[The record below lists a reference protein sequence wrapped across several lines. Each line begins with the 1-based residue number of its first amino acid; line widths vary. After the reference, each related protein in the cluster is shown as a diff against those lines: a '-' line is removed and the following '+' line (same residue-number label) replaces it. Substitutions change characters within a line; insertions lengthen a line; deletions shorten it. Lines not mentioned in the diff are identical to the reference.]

1 MQKNRATTPV
11 LCAVFGSF
19 MFLQYVILRFCNQA
33 GRGLLSDS
41 WQEFIYYA
49 VQIFVILGFLA
60 HAGARRLLAAANCLR
75 VLRCVLALLL
85 IAAAG
90 LALAPTD
97 TALSVVFAFASSLLL
112 GYAGGAVYLQMAAQ
126 TAAGSR
132 TGAAMGL
139 GCSAAVALQ
148 YVLQL
153 RWEHPA
159 LQYLLY
165 AAMLA
170 GFGLLIWLLDAQSP
184 FSAAQRLRPARR
196 LVFPLL
202 IAAGL
207 TLFCS
212 FYNGYIH
219 HLQIRSGYTDYNVYT
234 WPRLLWI
241 PAYLLFGFLGD
252 FRRGRLVPLA
262 ALGVSAFA
270 LLNSVLAGANGSDA
284 LNMCLFYVGIAASVS
299 YYNLTFWRLAPQ
311 TKRPALWA
319 SAGRVLDSLLVL
331 IGGLL
336 RVSELSAVAVL
347 AVDIVM
353 LVGVVA
359 LMAFNGDF
367 NFAEKVPEPAP
378 APQADPFPLLQT
390 RFALT
395 QAELNV
401 LRELVLTED
410 KQAAIADRLSVK
422 VRTVQANVTSLYRK
436 TGVSTRAGLVQLYRD
451 AK

>member
-1 MQKNRATTPV
+1 MQKNRANTPV

-19 MFLQYVILRFCNQA
+19 MFLQYVILRFCNEA
-33 GRGLLSDS
+33 GRGWLSDS
-41 WQEFIYYA
+41 WQEFVYYA
-49 VQIFVILGFLA
+49 VQIFVILGFFA
-60 HAGARRLLAAANCLR
+60 HALAKRLIGRA
-75 VLRCVLALLL
+75 VLRCLLALLL

-90 LALAPTD
+90 LALTPTD
-97 TALSVVFAFASSLLL
+97 TALSVVFAFASALLL
-112 GYAGGAVYLQMAAQ
+112 GCAGGAVYLQMAAQ
-126 TAAGSR
+126 TGAGSR
-132 TGAAMGL
+132 TGAAMGV

-153 RWEHPA
+153 RWSVFP
-159 LQYLLY
+159 LLCVVT
-165 AAMLA
+165 AAA
-170 GFGLLIWLLDAQSP
+170 FGLLLWLLDAQTP
-184 FSAAQRLRPARR
+184 QPSADRLRPVRR

-202 IAAGL
+202 LASAL

-219 HLQIRSGYTDYNVYT
+219 HLQIASGYTDYNVYT

-241 PAYLLFGFLGD
+241 PAYLFFGFLGD

-262 ALGVSAFA
+262 ALCVSAFA
-270 LLNSVLAGANGSDA
+270 LLNSVLAGASGSNS

-299 YYNLTFWRLAPQ
+299 YYDLTFWRLAPQ

-319 SAGRVLDSLLVL
+319 SAGRALDSLLVL
-331 IGGLL
+331 VGGILHI
-336 RVSELSAVAVL
+336 SELSAAAVL

-353 LVGVVA
+353 LVGVIV

-367 NFAEKVPEPAP
+367 NFAEKAAAP
-378 APQADPFPLLQT
+378 DAAAAAAPQADPFPLLQT
-390 RFALT
+390 RYALT
-395 QAELNV
+395 QAELRV

-410 KQAAIADRLSVK
+410 KQSAIADRLSVK